1 MFRATILAVNL
12 KLKKTGKPTT
22 IFQLI
27 IVRKFIDV
35 VRNTSWEVGLLL
47 FPYSMAVPDHIFKC
61 VQLTLHYWDE
71 EKCKQ

>member
-61 VQLTLHYWDE
+61 VQLTHYWDE
-71 EKCKQ
+71 EKCM